1 MGTDPMMR
9 DQLKTAMKDAMR
21 AKDQRALGTVRL
33 ILAALKDRDI
43 AAREKGNLDGI
54 SDEEALSM
62 MQTMVKQRQESIKL
76 YEQGGRCELAEQEQ
90 EEIDIIRRFL
100 PSQIEGPELEVT
112 INTTIKEIGA
122 ADLKDMGRTMA
133 ALKQKYPGQMDF
145 SKASG
150 LVRQA
155 LV

>member
-1 MGTDPMMR
+1 MMR

-54 SDEEALSM
+54 SDEEALGM

-90 EEIDIIRRFL
+90 EEIDVIRRFL

-112 INTTIKEIGA
+112 IKTTIQEIGA

>member
-1 MGTDPMMR
+1 MR
-9 DQLKTAMKDAMR
+9 DQLKDALKTAML
-21 AKDQRALGTVRL
+21 AKDQRATATVRL

-54 SDEEALSM
+54 GDEEILSM
-62 MQTMVKQRQESIKL
+62 LQTMVKQRQESIRL
-76 YEQGGRCELAEQEQ
+76 YEEGGRCELAAQEK
-90 EEIDIIRRFL
+90 EEIDVIRQFM
-100 PSQIEGPELEVT
+100 PSQIEGPELETTV
-112 INTTIKEIGA
+112 NVTIKEIGA
-122 ADLKDMGRTMA
+122 SNLKDMGRTMA

-150 LVRQA
+150 IVRQA